1 ARYRSRQRNQ
11 TRRKICCKR
20 SSFCYYSSMR
30 LKQFQLGRIFGIPL
44 IIDYSWPPVAVLH
57 IILVSKFW
65 MVAQVSPPL
74 PIWQNMVIGTIIT
87 ALFFASVVIHELSH
101 AFVARMDGIRI
112 HDIQLHIFGGWAR
125 LVGEPPTPMAELRV
139 AIAGPVSSFLL
150 AIFFWL
156 WLLVVQS
163 LSAGSYEARAAAAAF
178 LYLAAAN
185 LFLAMFNL
193 LPGLPLDGGRA
204 LRAIL
209 WHKRKDILS
218 ATRTTMKLGVWLAY
232 LLIAYGLLL
241 AAFAALRG
249 RFWHDFVVAA
259 WMSILGLFLKTAAE
273 SDYRHREQQLAGEQP
288 RREDRKQWDVSG
300 TVGAVM
306 QSPAVS
312 LSPDLLVAEFIDRIL
327 TAHRH
332 TTFPVA
338 RDGRLHG
345 VLSLTSLRKKPQ
357 EKWEKLT
364 VGEVMEP
371 IDESLFIT
379 VRASIEHARRKL
391 KMNSLGFLAVIDQDG
406 RLIGHLNAKDLEKAA

>member
-1 ARYRSRQRNQ
+1 
-11 TRRKICCKR
+11 
-20 SSFCYYSSMR
+20 MR
-30 LKQFQLGRIFGIPL
+30 IKQFQLGRIFGIPL

-57 IILVSKFW
+57 IWMVSKFW
-65 MVAQVSPPL
+65 MVSEVRPPL
-74 PIWQNMVIGTIIT
+74 PPWHNLIFGTVIT
-87 ALFFASVVIHELSH
+87 ALFFASVLIHELSH
-101 AFVARMDGIRI
+101 ALVARMEGIRI

-125 LVGEPPTPMAELRV
+125 LVGEPPTPMAELRI

-156 WLLVVQS
+156 WLITVEG
-163 LSAGSYEARAAAAAF
+163 LSGGAMEARAASVAF

-185 LFLAMFNL
+185 FFLAMFNL

-209 WHKRKDILS
+209 WQRRKDILS

-232 LLIAYGLLL
+232 LLISYGMLLVVL
-241 AAFAALRG
+241 GAVRG
-249 RFWHDFVVAA
+249 SSWQDFVIAV
-259 WMSILGLFLKTAAE
+259 WLLVLGTFLKSAAE
-273 SDYRHREQQLAGEQP
+273 NDYRYREQQSAGEET
-288 RREDRKQWDVSG
+288 RRPQRDDHKQWDVSG

-312 LSPDLLVAEFIDRIL
+312 VSPELLVAEFIDRIL
-327 TAHRH
+327 TSHRH
-332 TTFPVA
+332 TNFPVA

-345 VLSLTSLRKKPQ
+345 VLSLESLREEPQ
-357 EKWEKLT
+357 DKWEKLT
-364 VGEVMEP
+364 IGEVMKP
-371 IDESLFIT
+371 IDESLFIN

-406 RLIGHLNAKDLEKAA
+406 FLIGHLNAKDLEKAA

>member
-1 ARYRSRQRNQ
+1 M
-11 TRRKICCKR
+11 K
-20 SSFCYYSSMR
+20 
-30 LKQFQLGRIFGIPL
+30 LKQFQLARIFGIPL
-44 IIDYSWPPVAVLH
+44 IIDYSWPPVAMLH
-57 IILVSKFW
+57 IWLVSNFW
-65 MVAQVSPPL
+65 MVAEVRPPL
-74 PIWQNMVIGTIIT
+74 PLWHNLLMGTIIT
-87 ALFFASVVIHELSH
+87 ALFFASVLIHELSH
-101 AFVARMDGIRI
+101 ALVARTEGLRI

-125 LVGEPPTPMAELRV
+125 LAGEPPTPMAELRIAV
-139 AIAGPVSSFLL
+139 AGPVSSFLL

-156 WLLVVQS
+156 WLFAVQI
-163 LSAGSYEARAAAAAF
+163 LSAGSHEARAAAAAF

-209 WHKRKDILS
+209 WHRRKDILS

-232 LLIAYGLLL
+232 LLITYGLLL
-241 AAFAALRG
+241 AAFAAVRG
-249 RFWHDFVVAA
+249 KLWQEFVAA
-259 WMSILGLFLKTAAE
+259 VWLVILGVFLKSAAE
-273 SDYRHREQQLAGEQP
+273 NDYRHHEQLFAIEQVQQH
-288 RREDRKQWDVSG
+288 DRKQWEGSG
-300 TVGAVM
+300 AVGEVM
-306 QSPAVS
+306 QSPAMSVS
-312 LSPDLLVAEFIDRIL
+312 PEISVAEFIDQIL

-332 TTFPVA
+332 TIFPVA

-345 VLSLTSLRKKPQ
+345 ILSLVKLREEPR

-379 VRASIEHARRKL
+379 VRASVEHAQRKL

-406 RLIGHLNAKDLEKAA
+406 YLIGHLNAKDLEKAA